1 MDEADELLGA
11 GRGSGGRGVAAQ
23 RGSGGRGVA
32 APRKKRKEAG
42 LKREKR
48 WTMLRLKEQVYQIVV
63 F

>member
-11 GRGSGGRGVAAQ
+11 G

-48 WTMLRLKEQVYQIVV
+48 WTMLRLKEQVYQILV